1 MDIRSLMS
9 KLDSI
14 ESLTKI
20 REAGD
25 PAEYARAQAQMA
37 KLEKAA
43 QYTGDDEIVRSRMG
57 LPPKLP
63 PIEQWDGKMPQP
75 TGKPDWFAK
84 LGSGF
89 KIDRDEKGSFKGVT
103 SNATGAQDDAIAANK
118 ADDERTA
125 SQKAFIADLVKQATP
140 LLDKLEQKYSSV
152 KKESFNYTSGIAR
165 ALAES
170 IGYELTDSA
179 GASSEGNAGGAEAKA
194 AMSAQDPD
202 LKTLAGIMNQLSDI
216 ENDATVTPLQDRYA
230 ALLNAVEASKKPA
243 QSATPATA
251 SPSTQDLTGAASA
264 SGEAVGKKLQRFK
277 DLLAKVKEKQSK
289 TKTASAPGAGAAAG
303 GAAGAALGAANPLK
317 NDPITASALP
327 RKDGPVAKEGLSES
341 EIIAR
346 LRQQLEN
353 IENRGADD
361 EQVDEFIGSAIRGLG
376 ALGKAVKTGF
386 TGAPVATGKLTKSGA
401 PQMTSQ
407 SSQKFAKAMA
417 ARPGLERGAYGLGKA
432 VKANPGKTA
441 LATGVAGAGLG
452 YALGGKPGEDPT
464 TTIAD
469 TNKKPNQSATPVN
482 PTPATPDE
490 DPDMQE
496 LDVLAREFGD
506 SKDPEIAELLK
517 QYSDVKNAQLK

>member
-1 MDIRSLMS
+1 M
-9 KLDSI
+9 
-14 ESLTKI
+14 
-20 REAGD
+20 
-25 PAEYARAQAQMA
+25 
-37 KLEKAA
+37 
-43 QYTGDDEIVRSRMG
+43 
-57 LPPKLP
+57 
-63 PIEQWDGKMPQP
+63 
-75 TGKPDWFAK
+75 
-84 LGSGF
+84 
-89 KIDRDEKGSFKGVT
+89 
-103 SNATGAQDDAIAANK
+103 
-118 ADDERTA
+118 
-125 SQKAFIADLVKQATP
+125 
-140 LLDKLEQKYSSV
+140 
-152 KKESFNYTSGIAR
+152 
-165 ALAES
+165 AES
-170 IGYELTDSA
+170 VGYELTDAVSPEVTKA
-179 GASSEGNAGGAEAKA
+179 QAASNSTSPEIE
-194 AMSAQDPD
+194 DPD
-202 LKTLAGIMNQLSDI
+202 LKALANIMNQLSDI
-216 ENDATVTPLQDRYA
+216 ENDPTVKPLQDRYA
-230 ALLNAVEASKKPA
+230 ALLNAVDTAKQASTS
-243 QSATPATA
+243 QSATPA
-251 SPSTQDLTGAASA
+251 PGAKDP
-264 SGEAVGKKLQRFK
+264 GTIDPNKLKRFK
-277 DLLAKVKEKQSK
+277 ELLAKAKARDKVKS
-289 TKTASAPGAGAAAG
+289 GAGAAAG

-317 NDPITASALP
+317 NDPISANALP
-327 RKDGPVAKEGLSES
+327 RKDGPVAKESLSES

-482 PTPATPDE
+482 PTPVNPTPATPDE

-506 SKDPEIAELLK
+506 SEDPEIAELLK

>member
-1 MDIRSLMS
+1 MDIRSLIS
-9 KLDSI
+9 KLDNI

-170 IGYELTDSA
+170 VGYELTDSA
-179 GASSEGNAGGAEAKA
+179 GASSEGNAGEAEAKA

-230 ALLNAVEASKKPA
+230 ALLNAVDAAKTAPS
-243 QSATPATA
+243 QSATPA
-251 SPSTQDLTGAASA
+251 PGAGSKDP
-264 SGEAVGKKLQRFK
+264 GTIDPNKLKRFK
-277 DLLAKVKEKQSK
+277 ELLAKAKAKGN
-289 TKTASAPGAGAAAG
+289 TTAGAAAG

-317 NDPITASALP
+317 NDPISANALP
-327 RKDGPVAKEGLSES
+327 RKDGPVAKESLSES
-341 EIIAR
+341 EIITR

-464 TTIAD
+464 TQLLQ
-469 TNKKPNQSATPVN
+469 NLKKPNQSATPKPDN
-482 PTPATPDE
+482 STAGGPTAGGPIGSLDQAESDE
-490 DPDMQE
+490 LLALEKELGVHMGRLPE
-496 LDVLAREFGD
+496 LDNA
-506 SKDPEIAELLK
+506 LLDYEALTK
-517 QYSDVKNAQLK
+517 Q